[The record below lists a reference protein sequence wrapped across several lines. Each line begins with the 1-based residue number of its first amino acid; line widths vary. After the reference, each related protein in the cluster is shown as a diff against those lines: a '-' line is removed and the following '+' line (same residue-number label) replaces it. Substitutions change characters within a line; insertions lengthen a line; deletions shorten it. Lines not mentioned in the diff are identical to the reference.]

1 MRFGRRTRG
10 RGTSSGPDR
19 PRQINVID
27 VAATSVL
34 GVVVVVFV
42 AVLVGPLF
50 GYRALLIRSGSMT
63 PTFGVGDLVIDSSV
77 HPLSVQPGQVVSF
90 EDPALDHQLVTHRVV
105 SRQRVGDR
113 VDFVTRGDANSVS
126 EHWSVPVSGR
136 VGRAVL
142 SDPAI
147 GRVISTVGSPLAR
160 AIAVVVATLCV
171 ASLGLGWI
179 WRRPHVSVA

>member
-1 MRFGRRTRG
+1 MRFGRAG
-10 RGTSSGPDR
+10 RSERAIVRADR
-19 PRQINVID
+19 PRQIHVVD
-27 VAATSVL
+27 VCASSVL

-42 AVLVGPLF
+42 AVLVGPLL
-50 GYRALLIRSGSMT
+50 GYRALLIKSGSMT

-77 HPLSVQPGQVVSF
+77 HPLSVQPGEVVSF
-90 EDPALDHQLVTHRVV
+90 EDPALDNQLVTHRVV
-105 SRQRVGDR
+105 SRHRVGDR

-136 VGRAVL
+136 LGRAVL

-147 GRVISTVGSPLAR
+147 GRLISAVGSPLAR
-160 AIAVVVATLCV
+160 VIAVVVATVSV